1 MGFDPGS
8 ESTALLRR
16 AKRLI
21 PGGVNSPVRAFS
33 AVGGLPPFIERG
45 SGCRIQDADGRWYI
59 DYVGSWGP
67 LILGHDHPEIRKAVA
82 DALALGTSF
91 GAATGR
97 EVRFAQTIC
106 DRVPGMEMV
115 RLVSSGTEA
124 TMSALR
130 LARAA
135 TGRDLI
141 VKFDGCYHGH
151 GDGLLV
157 AAGSGAETLG
167 QPDSPGVPAAIAN
180 LTLSLPYNDLAAMKA
195 AFAAR
200 PCEIAAIIVEPVAG
214 NMGCVPPE
222 PGYLQGLRD
231 LCDRYG
237 ALLIVDE
244 VMTGFRVA
252 RGGALERFGVRS
264 DLTCLGKVIGGG
276 LPVGAYGGRRDLML
290 QMAPVGPCYQAGTLS
305 GNPLSV
311 AAGQAMLDLL
321 EPAVYEQLERTGARL
336 EAGLTRVIGEHGG
349 GARVQRVGA
358 MMAVYFRDEPVR
370 SLADARTC
378 DLDRFSRVFAGLL
391 ERGVYIAPSAY
402 EAAFVSTAHDDDA
415 IDETIAAWDGAMAGT

>member
-1 MGFDPGS
+1 MGFDPGVKS
-8 ESTALLRR
+8 GALLEQARM
-16 AKRLI
+16 LI
-21 PGGVNSPVRAFS
+21 PGGVNSPVRAFK
-33 AVGGLPPFIERG
+33 AVGGRPLFIERG
-45 SGCRIQDADGRWYI
+45 EGCRIQDADGRWYI

-67 LILGHDHPEIRKAVA
+67 LILGHDRPEIRAAVA
-82 DALALGTSF
+82 DALAMGTSF
-91 GAATGR
+91 GAPTGR

-115 RLVSSGTEA
+115 RLVNSGTEA

-135 TGRDLI
+135 TGRDMI

-180 LTLSLPYNDLAAMKA
+180 LTLSLPYNDLDVMAA
-195 AFAAR
+195 AFAAH
-200 PCEIAAIIVEPVAG
+200 PAEIAAIILEPVAG
-214 NMGCVPPE
+214 NMGCVPPL
-222 PGYLQGLRD
+222 PGYLQGLRE

-276 LPVGAYGGRRDLML
+276 LPVGAYGGRADLMQ

-321 EPAVYEQLERTGARL
+321 TPEVYEQLERTGARL
-336 EAGLTRVIGEHGG
+336 EAGLTALIAKYGG

-358 MMAVYFRDEPVR
+358 MMAVYFRDEPVT
-370 SLADARTC
+370 SLTDARTC
-378 DLDRFSRVFAGLL
+378 DLDRFGRVFTGLL

-402 EAAFVSTAHDDDA
+402 EAAFVSAAHDDDA
-415 IDETIAAWDGAMAGT
+415 IDETLAAWDGALSDA